1 MSAGIDKIAFFTSP
15 YFIDMT
21 DLANARGEDP
31 NKYLIGIGQQK
42 QAVIPPTQDV
52 VTLAANAASSI
63 LTPADKASIDMVI
76 LGTESGIDNSK
87 AAAIYV
93 QSLLGI
99 SKRAR
104 SFEVKQ
110 ACYGGTAGIQM
121 GMDHLRSHPT
131 SKVLV
136 IASDIAR
143 YGLNTPGE
151 VTQGGGAVAML
162 LTADPRI
169 LVIEDKTAF
178 HSDNIMDFWRPL
190 YRREALV
197 DGHYSNNVYVDFF
210 NQTWRDYQNRYQ
222 LAIDDFNAL
231 IFHLPYPKMGLKAL
245 RSIVH
250 ESHHPTQ
257 LMAAF
262 DAAKTYNS
270 QVGNLYTG
278 SLYLSLLSLLA
289 NDTMLKPHD
298 RIGLFSYGSGA
309 QGEFYSARI
318 GDGVK
323 PDDLRQQL
331 NSQLN
336 NRQQLTIAEYE
347 ALYETSL
354 PLDGGDRTF
363 DTRTDHSPYILKGRI
378 DNRRQYEYQNG
389 ETGSKKEQPA
399 K

>member
-1 MSAGIDKIAFFTSP
+1 
-15 YFIDMT
+15 
-21 DLANARGEDP
+21 
-31 NKYLIGIGQQK
+31 
-42 QAVIPPTQDV
+42 
-52 VTLAANAASSI
+52 
-63 LTPADKASIDMVI
+63 
-76 LGTESGIDNSK
+76 
-87 AAAIYV
+87 
-93 QSLLGI
+93 
-99 SKRAR
+99 
-104 SFEVKQ
+104 
-110 ACYGGTAGIQM
+110 
-121 GMDHLRSHPT
+121 
-131 SKVLV
+131 
-136 IASDIAR
+136 
-143 YGLNTPGE
+143 
-151 VTQGGGAVAML
+151 
-162 LTADPRI
+162 
-169 LVIEDKTAF
+169 
-178 HSDNIMDFWRPL
+178 
-190 YRREALV
+190 
-197 DGHYSNNVYVDFF
+197 
-210 NQTWRDYQNRYQ
+210 
-222 LAIDDFNAL
+222 
-231 IFHLPYPKMGLKAL
+231 
-245 RSIVH
+245 
-250 ESHHPTQ
+250 
-257 LMAAF
+257 MAAF